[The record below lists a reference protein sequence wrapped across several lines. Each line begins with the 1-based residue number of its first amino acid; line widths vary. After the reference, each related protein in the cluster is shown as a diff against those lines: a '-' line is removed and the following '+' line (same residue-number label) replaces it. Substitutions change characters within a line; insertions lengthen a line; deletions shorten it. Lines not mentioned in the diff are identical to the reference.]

1 MKKPWQFFPIQ
12 PILQVQEY
20 DDPSDEQVA
29 PFSQGDGTHG
39 SAPVEGKFFFNVIN
53 IFLIKKGEK
62 KKNDINAF
70 RH

>member
-39 SAPVEGKFFFNVIN
+39 SVPVEGKSFSMSSIFF
-53 IFLIKKGEK
+53 LLKGGEEEEE
-62 KKNDINAF
+62 

>member
-39 SAPVEGKFFFNVIN
+39 SVPVEGKFFSMSS
-53 IFLIKKGEK
+53 IFFLLKGGEEEEEEE
-62 KKNDINAF
+62 

>member
-29 PFSQGDGTHG
+29 PFSQGDGRHG
-39 SAPVEGKFFFNVIN
+39 SAPVEGKFFFSMSSKF
-53 IFLIKKGEK
+53 FLLKGGEEEE
-62 KKNDINAF
+62 
-70 RH
+70 RR

>member
-1 MKKPWQFFPIQ
+1 M
-12 PILQVQEY
+12 QEY

-39 SAPVEGKFFFNVIN
+39 SAPVEGKFFSMSSTF
-53 IFLIKKGEK
+53 FLLKGGEEEE
-62 KKNDINAF
+62 